1 MKSQTSLRS
10 QWLRLSILI
19 ITITYLIFS
28 SLLIYATS
36 IYLKDQ
42 EYRSISRS
50 LDDVSTLYSEQ
61 AFNSISEKDIYSNL
75 YDNQLMALYTL
86 SGEEVYRWP
95 VRSSLDFQVD
105 FEQSD
110 NPIIRPKSLEG
121 NDYLVGT
128 QLIQTD
134 YWHGYVAVVHPL
146 HEYNTIIR
154 MMIFIAMIIGFLSI
168 TFTSIIS
175 YFFSFQ
181 MVKPIGRFTNQL
193 KKIENQGFAER
204 LQLKTNIVET
214 DFMIESFNNMMDA
227 LEESYNQQ
235 KQFVEDAS
243 HELRTPLQIIQGHLQ
258 LINRWGRNNPEVL
271 DESLGISIQELKR
284 INKLVEE
291 LLLLTKNEASDYIQT
306 EYININDEIKS
317 QLESLKKV
325 HPDYQFDS
333 HLHPSNLTYPINNYH
348 FEQMLII
355 FLDNAIKFDTKNKH
369 ISVTTE
375 LNDRGDI
382 HIQISDS
389 GIGIPKNEIDKVFNR
404 FYRVDKSRSRN
415 QGGNG
420 LGLSIA
426 KKVAELYK
434 GTVWI
439 TSEEGKSTTVHISF
453 PKPLK

>member
-95 VRSSLDFQVD
+95 VRSILDFQVD

-193 KKIENQGFAER
+193 KKI
-204 LQLKTNIVET
+204 
-214 DFMIESFNNMMDA
+214 
-227 LEESYNQQ
+227 
-235 KQFVEDAS
+235 
-243 HELRTPLQIIQGHLQ
+243 
-258 LINRWGRNNPEVL
+258 
-271 DESLGISIQELKR
+271 
-284 INKLVEE
+284 
-291 LLLLTKNEASDYIQT
+291 
-306 EYININDEIKS
+306 
-317 QLESLKKV
+317 
-325 HPDYQFDS
+325 
-333 HLHPSNLTYPINNYH
+333 
-348 FEQMLII
+348 
-355 FLDNAIKFDTKNKH
+355 
-369 ISVTTE
+369 
-375 LNDRGDI
+375 
-382 HIQISDS
+382 
-389 GIGIPKNEIDKVFNR
+389 
-404 FYRVDKSRSRN
+404 
-415 QGGNG
+415 
-420 LGLSIA
+420 
-426 KKVAELYK
+426 
-434 GTVWI
+434 
-439 TSEEGKSTTVHISF
+439 
-453 PKPLK
+453 